1 MNPETEATVRAVDYQ
16 VVGATA
22 PEQFRVYSDDE
33 RDIARW
39 RRVETLGVTVTPDQ
53 SGRIVSPKPG
63 DARVVALWEHLTAW
77 KRT

>member
-39 RRVETLGVTVTPDQ
+39 RRLETLGVTVTPDQ
-53 SGRIVSPKPG
+53 SGRIVSPEPG